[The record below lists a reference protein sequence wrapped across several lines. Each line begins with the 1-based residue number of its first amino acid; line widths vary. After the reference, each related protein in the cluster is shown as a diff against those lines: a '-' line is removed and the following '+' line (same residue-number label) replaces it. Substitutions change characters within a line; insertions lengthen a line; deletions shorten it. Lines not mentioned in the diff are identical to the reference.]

1 MAKRLVGNRVM
12 RPSEISDQRDEDGVV
27 VLLNENVPAEK
38 ADNGRNAAAA
48 QPAPAIQIEE

>member
-1 MAKRLVGNRVM
+1 M